1 MQACNITW
9 VVLMNYFLDSQAEKM
24 SGGKDLKH
32 NIGHIHPLEHSIG
45 WLRLCSCEL
54 CIVATG
60 MKAFQS
66 IYSRLMPDGLCS
78 TLFVL
83 VDVGILCLA
92 GKQRQRLR
100 GLE

>member
-1 MQACNITW
+1 
-9 VVLMNYFLDSQAEKM
+9 
-24 SGGKDLKH
+24 
-32 NIGHIHPLEHSIG
+32 
-45 WLRLCSCEL
+45 
-54 CIVATG
+54 

-66 IYSRLMPDGLCS
+66 FYSCLMPDGLCS

>member
-1 MQACNITW
+1 MYTLLNTDW
-9 VVLMNYFLDSQAEKM
+9 MAEAR
-24 SGGKDLKH
+24 GK
-32 NIGHIHPLEHSIG
+32 
-45 WLRLCSCEL
+45 CSREL
-54 CIVATG
+54 CIAATG

-66 IYSRLMPDGLCS
+66 FYSCLMPDGLCS